1 MNFNHV
7 DKNYSKVT
15 MIWCRIVNLEM
26 RLKEI
31 VSKCKEQTT
40 EAYAMSR
47 TEKHKQVGAHD
58 TGKRSQKDL
67 DTPVNAWAF
76 SEATTGIGKTTL

>member
-1 MNFNHV
+1 
-7 DKNYSKVT
+7 

-40 EAYAMSR
+40 EAYALSR

-58 TGKRSQKDL
+58 TGKRSREES

-76 SEATTGIGKTTL
+76 SEASTGTGKTTL